1 MTVRP
6 RIEEL
11 PPELG
16 RFGVLYRQH
25 ATATSSTLSIETFT
39 VGEEEKGVVV
49 NAAYLEQHVPFVRD
63 RLKWAGI
70 RLAHLLNATLRL
82 GPGGMYMEYP
92 PRHRERTKNADGVLG
107 SRRAAGTEPGS

>member
-16 RFGVLYRQH
+16 RLGVLYRQH

-39 VGEEEKGVVV
+39 VREEEKGVVV

-70 RLAHLLNATLRL
+70 RI
-82 GPGGMYMEYP
+82 
-92 PRHRERTKNADGVLG
+92 
-107 SRRAAGTEPGS
+107 RRWDSAAGGCWIPARDSTRTWGPRR